1 MRLTKKFMRE
11 FREDN
16 DLLRRMNCKL
26 RTLEEYVAYR
36 SGNAK
41 KSVQPKKLLNLKAT
55 TYHRPS
61 PQVPSGDGIGVSL
74 TKKPEMQYTGD
85 ELVGIATM
93 HKSNMVPVRK
103 DSNDAIDI
111 ARMRR

>member
-1 MRLTKKFMRE
+1 MKLTKKFMRE

-16 DLLRRMNCKL
+16 DLLRRMNCKP

-36 SGNAK
+36 SGKAK
-41 KSVQPKKLLNLKAT
+41 PSAQPKKQFSLNAT
-55 TYHRPS
+55 SYRRPS
-61 PQVPSGDGIGVSL
+61 PQVPSGDGIGV
-74 TKKPEMQYTGD
+74 TITRKAEMQYTGD